1 MNFEA
6 LNKGS
11 NGEMIKENS
20 VPVMNEG
27 NIYAGFWKPYLGSHL
42 GSPAELPLMA
52 GGGGGG
58 RGLGVGGKARFHSN
72 WKRKYIRGKIKSV
85 PGGRGNGK
93 WKLSWDPKIN
103 YMRN

>member
-42 GSPAELPLMA
+42 GSPAELSLMA
-52 GGGGGG
+52 KGGEGG
-58 RGLGVGGKARFHSN
+58 GGKARFHSLLEE
-72 WKRKYIRGKIKSV
+72 IIESESTSA
-85 PGGRGNGK
+85 GRLN
-93 WKLSWDPKIN
+93 
-103 YMRN
+103 